1 VSPADRPADLVFVG
15 GRIET
20 IDPARSTVSA
30 LAVRDGRIVARG
42 PDGAVRGLVGPRTRV
57 INLRG
62 RTLIPG
68 FQDAHVHPIS
78 AELDAMRCNLLVAR
92 GAEGYLT
99 VVDDYARTHPEDAWI
114 RGGGWYM
121 PDFPGG
127 TPRREAL
134 DRVVPDRP
142 VYLENRDGHG
152 AWVNSRALAAAGID
166 AATPDP
172 PDGRIER
179 DPDGTPTGTLHESAI
194 HLVARLLPADTQG
207 EVEAALVA
215 GQARLHAFGI
225 TAWQDARVSPDSE
238 EPAYA
243 SLASAG
249 RLSARVAGAMR
260 WDPRRGLEQIEA
272 LVERRRAATVGH
284 YAATSVKFFLDG
296 VMENFTASMLEPYGD
311 GRGGTTDNHGLRPI
325 DPAVLAEAITRLD
338 ALGFQAHFH
347 AIGDRA
353 VRDALDAVETARR
366 ANGPSDTRPHIAHIQ
381 VIDPGDLPRFKGL
394 GVAATAQAYWACHED
409 QMDDL
414 TIPFI
419 GDRWRLQYPF
429 RSLRAAGALLAMGSD
444 WSVSTPNPLLQIE
457 LAVERVWDGHRGGRE
472 PFLPDERIELV
483 DALAAFTAGS
493 AWVNHLDAETGSIEV
508 GKAGDLAMLDRD
520 LFDRSAGA
528 IGEARVVATF
538 VDGEPVY
545 ETPDLDG

>member
-1 VSPADRPADLVFVG
+1 
-15 GRIET
+15 
-20 IDPARSTVSA
+20 
-30 LAVRDGRIVARG
+30 
-42 PDGAVRGLVGPRTRV
+42 
-57 INLRG
+57 
-62 RTLIPG
+62 
-68 FQDAHVHPIS
+68 
-78 AELDAMRCNLLVAR
+78 
-92 GAEGYLT
+92 
-99 VVDDYARTHPEDAWI
+99 
-114 RGGGWYM
+114 
-121 PDFPGG
+121 
-127 TPRREAL
+127 
-134 DRVVPDRP
+134 
-142 VYLENRDGHG
+142 
-152 AWVNSRALAAAGID
+152 
-166 AATPDP
+166 
-172 PDGRIER
+172 
-179 DPDGTPTGTLHESAI
+179 
-194 HLVARLLPADTQG
+194 
-207 EVEAALVA
+207 
-215 GQARLHAFGI
+215 
-225 TAWQDARVSPDSE
+225 
-238 EPAYA
+238 
-243 SLASAG
+243 
-249 RLSARVAGAMR
+249 MR